1 MKTKRILTSIGIIF
15 YLTNCQ
21 TPHVPEGMI
30 LIPAGNFM
38 MGDKNG
44 QKIEKPVHEVELDPF
59 YMDIYE
65 VTLENF
71 GKFTEATNYITDAE
85 KNGGG
90 TIFNGKDFVK
100 KEGINWRFDALGE
113 LHTASEKHQPVTH
126 LSWNDANAYAQWVGK
141 RLPTEAEWEY
151 AARGGENAYKFAW
164 GNEPLGK
171 ELVTNVSDESYV
183 KVVDWPYFE
192 GYDDGYILA
201 SSVGSFPPNSLGLY
215 DMSGNAW
222 EWCADYFD
230 EDYYS
235 RSPIKNPLN
244 NVVNKR
250 RVLRGNS
257 WDGRPDN
264 MRASRR
270 TSDLQSNSYPDI
282 GFRCAKD
289 FN

>member
-1 MKTKRILTSIGIIF
+1 
-15 YLTNCQ
+15 
-21 TPHVPEGMI
+21 
-30 LIPAGNFM
+30 
-38 MGDKNG
+38 
-44 QKIEKPVHEVELDPF
+44 
-59 YMDIYE
+59 
-65 VTLENF
+65 
-71 GKFTEATNYITDAE
+71 
-85 KNGGG
+85 
-90 TIFNGKDFVK
+90 
-100 KEGINWRFDALGE
+100 
-113 LHTASEKHQPVTH
+113 
-126 LSWNDANAYAQWVGK
+126 
-141 RLPTEAEWEY
+141 
-151 AARGGENAYKFAW
+151 
-164 GNEPLGK
+164 
-171 ELVTNVSDESYV
+171 
-183 KVVDWPYFE
+183 
-192 GYDDGYILA
+192 
-201 SSVGSFPPNSLGLY
+201 
-215 DMSGNAW
+215 MSGNAW